1 MAKKWNLAKFRMW
14 PKGRSLVLAAIATG
28 GSFLVATEAIAQRA
42 RPNEPT
48 FFEEGDRQLERA
60 IEQLQR
66 SQPAPVLTI
75 DASLQQWQPIS
86 SRAGGFS
93 VWAPIGVLSDA
104 TETIALDSQPLG
116 FRVLAIQ
123 TAMGKFVVAY
133 ADAPAIET
141 DRLFDSVTQAL
152 IDRTSFAVKTAQP
165 IAVDGA
171 VGRSLT
177 LTGRDGAISAYL
189 LRGNDRLYLV
199 GVRQTNGS
207 TATEAVD
214 RFLKSFRLVPR

>member
-1 MAKKWNLAKFRMW
+1 MRNLAKLGMW
-14 PKGRSLVLAAIATG
+14 PKGRSLVLAAIVTG
-28 GSFLVATEAIAQRA
+28 GSCLVATEAIAQRS

-75 DASLQQWQPIS
+75 DASLQQWQPIT

-104 TETIALDSQPLG
+104 TELIALDSQPLG
-116 FRVLAIQ
+116 FRVLSIQ
-123 TAMGKFVVAY
+123 TAIGKFVVAY

-141 DRLFDSVTQAL
+141 DRLLDAVTQAV

-165 IAVDGA
+165 IALDGA
-171 VGRSLT
+171 
-177 LTGRDGAISAYL
+177 TGRAITLVGQDGSIVAYV
-189 LRGNDRLYLV
+189 LRGVDRLYLV

-214 RFLKSFRLVPR
+214 RFLKSFRLTPR

>member
-1 MAKKWNLAKFRMW
+1 MKPIMG
-14 PKGRSLVLAAIATG
+14 PKGRSIALVMIAML
-28 GSFLVATEAIAQRA
+28 GSPWVANMAIAQRS

-104 TETIALDSQPLG
+104 TESIALDGPNAPPLG
-116 FRVLAIQ
+116 FRVLSIQ
-123 TAMGKFVVAY
+123 TAIGKFVVAY
-133 ADAPAIET
+133 ADAPESET
-141 DRLFDSVTQAL
+141 DRLLDAVTQAV

-171 VGRSLT
+171 
-177 LTGRDGAISAYL
+177 TGRAITLMGQDGSISAYL
-189 LRGNDRLYLV
+189 LRGADRLYLV

-207 TATEAVD
+207 TAREAVD
-214 RFLKSFRLVPR
+214 RFLKSFRLTPR